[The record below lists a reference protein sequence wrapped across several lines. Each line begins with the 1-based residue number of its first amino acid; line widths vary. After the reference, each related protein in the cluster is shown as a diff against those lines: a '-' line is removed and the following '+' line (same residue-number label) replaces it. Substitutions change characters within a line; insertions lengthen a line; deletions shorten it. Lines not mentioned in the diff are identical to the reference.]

1 METLQKE
8 IHQVGDGHFHQY
20 EEEEATMKAMMG
32 GDNNIMLLFGF
43 YKNAFL

>member
-8 IHQVGDGHFHQY
+8 IHQVGDGNFRQY

-32 GDNNIMLLFGF
+32 GDSNIMLLFGF
-43 YKNAFL
+43 DKNAFL